1 LVSALRLHEFGV
13 NFDPFPMTDDPPSSG
28 PDAVYSRLEGLVML
42 LRQRPDDAVERTRI
56 LEAVVRAAA
65 GGPVVLEAGVENS
78 FGTEEAGL
86 KGRLLARRVDQVT
99 IQAGATAEELLGLAL
114 ALADDRQAVVSSG
127 SIRVDLLPSLM
138 PPPAAGRS
146 YEGPRT
152 PSRQMPGLPDW
163 MAPPRRENTS
173 SSLAETMAQ
182 ISASLGDE
190 IQRGAWRAALHDV
203 QGLVRLVPAIPEHQ
217 RRGFAISVRR
227 YLSRPVLQAFIELA
241 LRTPE
246 EQPRAVEVLKWAGLD
261 AAEQILEQLRSSE
274 GVGAREFLFAALG
287 GMPDALSLVMP
298 LTTSPR
304 WHEVR
309 HGADI
314 LGRMGLPGS
323 VPVLR
328 RLLEHP
334 DDRVRVAAVE
344 ALGRIP
350 DKAVLEPLRQAL
362 TNRSPQMRAKAG
374 RALGDR
380 RTGALAMP
388 LLAALEA
395 EKDLATWRELLGALA
410 LIDSPEATSAL
421 VRLAT
426 ERKTFFG
433 RSGRPTAQRLEVV
446 KALAGAGT
454 PAARQALQRIAAEG
468 DEAVGTAARTALEGG
483 MGNG

>member
-1 LVSALRLHEFGV
+1 MRLNKFRV
-13 NFDPFPMTDDPPSSG
+13 NFDPFPMTDDPSSVSR
-28 PDAVYSRLEGLVML
+28 DAVHRRLERLVLL
-42 LRQRPDDAVERTRI
+42 LRQRPDDIAERTRL

-65 GGPVVLEAGVENS
+65 GGPVLLEAGVENS

-99 IQAGATAEELLGLAL
+99 IQPGATAEELLGLAR
-114 ALADDRQAVVSSG
+114 ALADDSQAVESSG
-127 SIRVDLLPSLM
+127 SIRVDLLPTLS
-138 PPPAAGRS
+138 PPPAVGRS

-152 PSRQMPGLPDW
+152 AGRQMPGLPDW

-203 QGLVRLVPAIPEHQ
+203 QGLIRLVPAIPEHQ

-246 EQPRAVEVLKWAGLD
+246 EQPRAVEVLMWAGLD

-274 GVGAREFLFAALG
+274 NVGAREFLFAALG

-304 WHEVR
+304 WHEAR

-314 LGRMGLPGS
+314 LGRMALPGA

-328 RLLEHP
+328 GLLEHP
-334 DDRVRVAAVE
+334 DDRVRLAAVE

-350 DKAVLEPLRQAL
+350 DKTVLEPLRHAL
-362 TNRSPQMRAKAG
+362 TDQSPRMRAKAG

-380 RTGALAMP
+380 RSGALAMP
-388 LLAALEA
+388 LLAALEE

-410 LIDSPEATSAL
+410 MIDSSEATSAL

-426 ERKTFFG
+426 ERKTLFG

-468 DEAVGTAARTALEGG
+468 DEAVVAAARTALEAGTG
-483 MGNG
+483 TG